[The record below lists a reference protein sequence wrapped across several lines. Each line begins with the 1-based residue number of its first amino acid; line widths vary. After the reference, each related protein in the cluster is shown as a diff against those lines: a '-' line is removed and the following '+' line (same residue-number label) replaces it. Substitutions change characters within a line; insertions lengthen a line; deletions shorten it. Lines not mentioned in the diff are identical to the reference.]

1 MKFCE
6 KCGGLLLPSQTR
18 KRLICS
24 SCGRALNEKG
34 NFVLKEKG
42 KIKKNIEVVDKVV
55 ETNPKV
61 KEKCPKC
68 GNDTAYFWVLQT
80 RSADEGET
88 RFFKCTKCSH
98 QWREYI

>member
-1 MKFCE
+1 MKFCD
-6 KCGGLLLPSQTR
+6 KCGGLLLPSKTK

-24 SCGRALNEKG
+24 SCGRAFNEKG
-34 NFVLKEKG
+34 TFVLKEKVDS
-42 KIKKNIEVVDKVV
+42 NHDVEVVDKTV
-55 ETNPKV
+55 ETNPKI

-68 GNDTAYFWVLQT
+68 NHDTAYFWVLQT

-88 RFFKCTKCSH
+88 RFFKCTKCGH